1 MKLYTQESSG
11 IFTPMPTEIEGNV
24 KCISNPDKKINGVV
38 IASKMTS
45 KRIFVYAEDFENL
58 VPEYSD
64 CIPVYGY
71 QKFKGDYTDFYWQ
84 SAWIKEMNNFS
95 AFIYVLD
102 SNYAESLEQS
112 KIDQHSIL
120 YSPICM
126 DCRKVQNATQKR
138 PYFWPNNQE

>member
-1 MKLYTQESSG
+1 MKKFGDRTLD
-11 IFTPMPTEIEGNV
+11 EIPFNEVDSLILCQLSYLN
-24 KCISNPDKKINGVV
+24 
-38 IASKMTS
+38 
-45 KRIFVYAEDFENL
+45 FENL

-126 DCRKVQNATQKR
+126 DCRKVQNATKKR
-138 PYFWPNNQE
+138 PDFWPNNHE